1 MTNNCKINERQT
13 TRIFFSILAC
23 DNIIIDKW
31 DMKRRCVSSFVSLL
45 QKNMDKI
52 WSVSSSSKEGGYSVF
67 FHSLY
72 NICEEYYWLKKS
84 KCVKKGEICWFFAER
99 SCKVIYWIFVQ
110 KGSDREHLNFMNNK
124 IDTLIRNAIDAHD
137 YETAL
142 KRLSLCCFNWL
153 KESIAV

>member
-31 DMKRRCVSSFVSLL
+31 DMKRRCVSS
-45 QKNMDKI
+45 
-52 WSVSSSSKEGGYSVF
+52 SSKDGGYSAF

-142 KRLSLCCFNWL
+142 KRLSLSCFNWL

>member
-1 MTNNCKINERQT
+1 MTNNCKINERLT

-45 QKNMDKI
+45 QKNTDKI
-52 WSVSSSSKEGGYSVF
+52 WSVSSSSKDRGYGDF
-67 FHSLY
+67 FSLY
-72 NICEEYYWLKKS
+72 IILVKNIIDWKS
-84 KCVKKGEICWFFAER
+84 QNVKKGEICWFFAER

-142 KRLSLCCFNWL
+142 KRLSLSCFNWL

>member
-1 MTNNCKINERQT
+1 MRHETQMRQLICFSFAKEYGQNMERQ
-13 TRIFFSILAC
+13 L
-23 DNIIIDKW
+23 IIERW
-31 DMKRRCVSSFVSLL
+31 WVWRL
-45 QKNMDKI
+45 
-52 WSVSSSSKEGGYSVF
+52 

-84 KCVKKGEICWFFAER
+84 KCVKKGEICWFVAER

-124 IDTLIRNAIDAHD
+124 IDTLIRNALDAHD

-142 KRLSLCCFNWL
+142 KRLSLSCFNWL